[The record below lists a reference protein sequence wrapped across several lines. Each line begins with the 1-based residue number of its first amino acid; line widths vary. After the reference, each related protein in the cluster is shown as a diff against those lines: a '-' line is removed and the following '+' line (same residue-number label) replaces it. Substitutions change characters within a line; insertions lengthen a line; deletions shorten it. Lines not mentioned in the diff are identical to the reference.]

1 MRAYSTPSCQFQM
14 WACLLSLFSRVQL
27 FATLQTIARQA
38 PLSMGFPRQ
47 EYWSGFPFPSPGDLP
62 NPGTEPIS
70 LMSSAMAGRFFTTS
84 ATWKAQDILPQI
96 IINCSV
102 TQAISRHVS
111 WIPMTW
117 LRMKK
122 LMHQFLSTICANLS
136 VQTNRSE
143 KGH

>member
-1 MRAYSTPSCQFQM
+1 M
-14 WACLLSLFSRVQL
+14 LSLFSRVQL

-62 NPGTEPIS
+62 NPGIEPTS
-70 LMSSAMAGRFFTTS
+70 LMSSAVAGRFFTIGT
-84 ATWKAQDILPQI
+84 TWKAQDILPQI

-102 TQAISRHVS
+102 TQAISGHVS
-111 WIPMTW
+111 WIQSSNDMVKDEIKW
-117 LRMKK
+117 
-122 LMHQFLSTICANLS
+122 MHQFLSTICANLS